1 MEARGRPGNELE
13 ALRADRAAA
22 VEFQNLLLP
31 KSAPMLPGYDFG
43 VYHRPAAGL
52 GGDLH
57 DFLRLRDTRIGIV
70 VGDASGKGTSA
81 GMLMAMTRALLH
93 SLPEEEER
101 PERLLIE
108 LNARLQPQLRR
119 GLFVSMTYAQLDVA
133 EHVVTIANAGHVP
146 TLVWRSREKMVSA
159 HPSKGVVVGAGG
171 PSVFDGRLHPERM
184 ALEPG
189 DRVVLVT
196 DGVNESM
203 APGQREFGQ
212 QHLQKHLQANG
223 DRSSADFLRSLIAQI
238 DIHRSGGD
246 ASDDLT
252 IVTFRREV
260 EG

>member
-1 MEARGRPGNELE
+1 VDARGRAAGEVDR
-13 ALRADRAAA
+13 LRSDRAAA
-22 VEFQNLLLP
+22 VEFQSFLLP
-31 KSAPMLPGYDFG
+31 RSAPMLPGYDFG
-43 VYHRPAAGL
+43 AYHRPAAGV

-57 DFLRLRDTRIGIV
+57 DFIRARDTRIGIV

-81 GMLMAMTRALLH
+81 ALLMAMTRALLH
-93 SLPEEEER
+93 ALPEEEER
-101 PERLLIE
+101 PDRILIE

-119 GLFVSMTYAQLDVA
+119 GLFVSMTYAQLDLA

-146 TLVWRSREKMVSA
+146 TLVWRSREMMVSA
-159 HPSKGVVVGAGG
+159 HPSRGVVVGAGG
-171 PSVFDGRLHPERM
+171 PSVFDARLQTERM

-189 DRVVLVT
+189 DRVLIVT

-223 DRSSADFLRSLIAQI
+223 DRSSAEFLKSLIAQI
-238 DIHRSGGD
+238 DIHRGGGD

-252 IVTFRREV
+252 IVTFRREP